1 MGFATCDYTGDT
13 ASSGSTR
20 IRIHIPESIKATTG
34 SGDSTTWLKP
44 AGVFERVCKK
54 CESPFDSLKKKAQ
67 ICPEC
72 QKKKKKKTGR

>member
-20 IRIHIPESIKATTG
+20 IRIHIPEAIKAITE
-34 SGDSTTWLKP
+34 SGDSTWLKP

-54 CESPFDSLKKKAQ
+54 CSSPFDSLKRKAQ
-67 ICPEC
+67 ICKQC